1 KSKKW
6 CATGKAPH
14 WITIDLGET
23 KTVSEVSITHAEG
36 GGEGAD
42 MNTMEYIISVSN
54 DGENFTD
61 LTHVTKNRAGETTDA
76 FKPVEA
82 RYVKLTVV
90 KPTQGSDTSA
100 RIYEITVNGYDGPK
114 SDLTAP
120 VEEPLAVTYRTHVQ
134 NDGWQD
140 FVSNGELSG
149 TSGRGLRLEGI
160 EIY

>member
-1 KSKKW
+1 MQTGMIIVTDKVSEGLTNLSLNKATEADAYVSDAEAPQFAVDGDKSKKW

-61 LTHVTKNRAGETTDA
+61 LTHVTKNKAGETPDA
-76 FKPVEA
+76 FKPVETK
-82 RYVKLTVV
+82 YVKLTVV
-90 KPTQGSDTSA
+90 KPTQGSETAA
-100 RIYEITVNGYDGPK
+100 RICILYTTPRQRE
-114 SDLTAP
+114 
-120 VEEPLAVTYRTHVQ
+120 H
-134 NDGWQD
+134 
-140 FVSNGELSG
+140 
-149 TSGRGLRLEGI
+149 
-160 EIY
+160 